1 MQQYKDSF
9 QSTDSANVIGKNTR
23 DGKNANP
30 DTRKK
35 VETLQRLSYNTQQC
49 QIVGNSPQSPAP
61 GSFRRPRFQSS
72 GQSLGGQQYFTFRQ
86 SQSNSRFRASSA
98 PVGQR
103 QYTYPTKKT

>member
-1 MQQYKDSF
+1 MSICTMQQYKDSF

-49 QIVGNSPQSPAP
+49 I
-61 GSFRRPRFQSS
+61 FI
-72 GQSLGGQQYFTFRQ
+72 
-86 SQSNSRFRASSA
+86 
-98 PVGQR
+98 
-103 QYTYPTKKT
+103 